1 MRLLHSWSCPWS
13 EERRPGGGYLGEY
26 GELVAASWLRAQG
39 YKVLRHRWRMGASG
53 ELDLVCRKGDLLIFA
68 EVKSAMST
76 RGGRPARRVNHHK
89 RELIRRAARLWL
101 RRLGREV
108 PVRMDVLEVLL
119 TPGQKPEVTHLAGVF
134 PLYERENADFGCKM

>member
-13 EERRPGGGYLGEY
+13 EASRPGGGYLGEY

-53 ELDLVCRKGDLLIFA
+53 ELDLVCRKGDMLIFA
-68 EVKSAMST
+68 EVKSARGT
-76 RGGRPARRVNHHK
+76 RAGRPARRVNHHK

-119 TPGQKPEVTHLAGVF
+119 TPGQKPEVTHLPGA
-134 PLYERENADFGCKM
+134 FGF